1 MLSYQHLTSPAF
13 KKTRFSTLSKV
24 YKHLSLNSF
33 RPMKILPQYLHSFI
47 MDSSYPFLIEGT
59 ELESRTNSF
68 KCENLNHISI
78 AGIKDEDRIQT
89 LVLPM
94 VMGGKGHI
102 L

>member
-1 MLSYQHLTSPAF
+1 
-13 KKTRFSTLSKV
+13 
-24 YKHLSLNSF
+24 
-33 RPMKILPQYLHSFI
+33 MKILPQYLHSFI

>member
-1 MLSYQHLTSPAF
+1 
-13 KKTRFSTLSKV
+13 
-24 YKHLSLNSF
+24 
-33 RPMKILPQYLHSFI
+33 